1 MNWTPILAIWGSIL
15 STILAV
21 LKVLEYRKDRANIKV
36 TVMGNY
42 KIFPTTEAYGNRP
55 LVMITAANR
64 GRRPVTL
71 AGAALLLPRK
81 HEYKYIICADSL
93 TTGRPIELTEGKS
106 HQYRMFEDDVKN
118 KYGLTPEKYVA
129 CVWDATGRYYW
140 SHNIFK
146 RFLKLRRIK

>member
-42 KIFPTTEAYGNRP
+42 KIFSATGAYGNRP

-71 AGAALLLPRK
+71 TGAALLLPRK
-81 HEYKYIICADSL
+81 NEYKYVICADSI
-93 TTGRPIELTEGKS
+93 TAIELTEGKS
-106 HQYRMFEDDVKN
+106 HEYLMFEDDVKN
-118 KYGLTPEKYVA
+118 QYGLTPEKYIA
-129 CVWDATGRYYW
+129 CVWDATGTYYW